1 MITFRPG
8 NLLWCVDHLD
18 VGVVLRADPYKD
30 EDGNDTTFLEVGFSS
45 GLTCITGDEES
56 HADYRRAR
64 RRNGIWEF
72 EEDEVWRP
80 INFSDSF
87 LCPKPPTFDDDPEDG
102 IPPDVGPEGGS
113 ISGQDE

>member
-18 VGVVLRADPYKD
+18 VGVVLRADTMD
-30 EDGNDTTFLEVGFSS
+30 DGEIFLEVAFSS

-72 EEDEVWRP
+72 EEDDTWRP
-80 INFSDSF
+80 INFSESF
-87 LCPKPPTFDDDPEDG
+87 LCPEPPTFQDDPEEG
-102 IPPDVGPEGGS
+102 VPPDMGPEGGFNS
-113 ISGQDE
+113 PEDG